1 MSKNSRNCET
11 IANYSRSLENN
22 CEKLYQ
28 GKMYVKSEQKRI
40 QENETVNFGL
50 DLYMVGKMAVSL
62 LKTLLT
68 FWEPLN

>member
-1 MSKNSRNCET
+1 
-11 IANYSRSLENN
+11 
-22 CEKLYQ
+22 
-28 GKMYVKSEQKRI
+28 MYVESEQKRI

-68 FWEPLN
+68 F